1 MAAPDSLNFL
11 FSSIHF
17 IQALTVGV
25 YSPCDTSPL
34 DWETFKLLLAD
45 IPLPAPLL
53 LLGIHTQLA
62 HRWRW
67 GADFPLTVL
76 YPMPFGCSTLSG
88 MGFAFSHS
96 TQLRGTC
103 IHSPSGPIHSFSLA
117 WTKTSHSLLP
127 WGWGQGDSQH
137 SSCSFQGNLSTDS
150 LSSSILT
157 MLEPSSGG
165 YK

>member
-1 MAAPDSLNFL
+1 MSLNL
-11 FSSIHF
+11 
-17 IQALTVGV
+17 LTEYILVLLKNRMESHPGGV
-25 YSPCDTSPL
+25 MVKFTCQFGS
-34 DWETFKLLLAD
+34 
-45 IPLPAPLL
+45 
-53 LLGIHTQLA
+53 IHTQLA